1 MYMILFIRKDW
12 NDNLAEDTYCF
23 LSENCISPLSMSIY
37 GIFVNKWMCRSKNS
51 ILSKQNMI

>member
-12 NDNLAEDTYCF
+12 NDNLAEYTYCF
-23 LSENCISPLSMSIY
+23 LSENCISPLSMSIH
-37 GIFVNKWMCRSKNS
+37 GIFVNKWMSRSKYS